1 MKKLKMARG
10 VTPTFE
16 DGCNE
21 RNARKCS
28 FIRLTKQGA
37 AFAILWALCRNES

>member
-1 MKKLKMARG
+1 MKKLKMASG

-16 DGCNE
+16 EGCNE

-28 FIRLTKQGA
+28 FIGLTKQDA
-37 AFAILWALCRNES
+37 AFAILWGSCRNES